1 MSSLLFKVL
10 GLTRAIQAA
19 TFIWLKKY
27 FFQKKK
33 RLNDKIDLKR
43 YKSEKC
49 VRNYGINVKEFEIK
63 EQKRPKITNVVAT
76 LTSKLHKFS

>member
-1 MSSLLFKVL
+1 M
-10 GLTRAIQAA
+10 
-19 TFIWLKKY
+19 
-27 FFQKKK
+27 
-33 RLNDKIDLKR
+33 DLKR

-63 EQKRPKITNVVAT
+63 KQKRPKITNVVAT